1 MTLITRQDMS
11 VRKFQVGDVVVAS
24 SKISKWYQ
32 EQHKVYPGMSG
43 TVLSYCYGGYYNV
56 RFENG
61 AYVTGKASAF
71 EKGTPKTSIE
81 KFEEMI
87 RKAEEK
93 IESTK
98 AFIAETKS
106 KISFMKETDSEVFD
120 ENEFKAY
127 HTLTIIEQSD
137 MSIIEKAKAIAALIA
152 GK

>member
-1 MTLITRQDMS
+1 MS
-11 VRKFQVGDVVVAS
+11 VRKFHDGDVVVAS
-24 SKISKWYQ
+24 SKMSKWAQ
-32 EQHKVYPGMSG
+32 ERHKVYPGMSG
-43 TVLSYCYGGYYNV
+43 TVLSYSYSGCYNV

-61 AYVTGKASAF
+61 ALVSEKASAF

-87 RKAEEK
+87 AKAEEK

-137 MSIIEKAKAIAALIA
+137 MSKMEKARAIAALIA